1 MKKITTSLL
10 GVACSFLGG
19 GLFASI
25 AGQISGVVSSNARAA
40 KPIVAGGSE

>member
-19 GLFASI
+19 GLFASNRRANQWCRFI
-25 AGQISGVVSSNARAA
+25 ERAGRKTNRRRRL
-40 KPIVAGGSE
+40 